1 MVFMMAQDDVV
12 ELNKQLISVR
22 ELSVE
27 NSSDDQKRK
36 KKKSTNVTFQNSLNN
51 SGKILLKKESDKKI
65 DIPINDKKEENI
77 SLRAQQKL

>member
-1 MVFMMAQDDVV
+1 MVFMMAQDDVD
-12 ELNKQLISVR
+12 ESNKQLISVR

-36 KKKSTNVTFQNSLNN
+36 KNKSTNVTFQNSLNN
-51 SGKILLKKESDKKI
+51 SGKIFQKKESEKKI
-65 DIPINDKKEENI
+65 DIPIDDKKEENI